1 MYSSELPYTPVPE
14 PRRYDIQSLGA
25 SLRRTASGEISHSKS
40 SPGLAPRALR
50 TGEGIR
56 LLTLDFVYCGRVYM
70 LS

>member
-1 MYSSELPYTPVPE
+1 
-14 PRRYDIQSLGA
+14 LGA

-56 LLTLDFVYCGRVYM
+56 RLTLDFVYCGRVYM